1 MPDRA
6 SASAKARRNGSGIA
20 PFLMML
26 ANALVRDDEMIDA
39 SKLQKGQKQIRQG
52 EASVSNVEVES

>member
-1 MPDRA
+1 
-6 SASAKARRNGSGIA
+6 
-20 PFLMML
+20 MML